1 MGGFV
6 AFIVII
12 ALLGFVAYHTIKV
25 VRQSEVY
32 IIERLGKFH
41 KIADAG
47 LTIIIPFI
55 DKVRSVVSLK
65 QQTMEIPPQSVI
77 TSDNVTITID
87 TVVLYKIIEPAKAV
101 YEIQSLR
108 KGIEYLAITTIRDIV
123 GKMELDETFSSRDM
137 INDRLRII
145 LSEATDQW
153 GCKVDRVEIK
163 DITPPADIRDA
174 MEKQMNAERNKR
186 ALILEAEGKRQS
198 EVYIIERL
206 GKFHKVADAG
216 LTIIVPFFDHVRSV
230 VSLKQQTM
238 DIPPQGV
245 ITKDNVTITIDTVVF
260 YQITDPAKAVYEI
273 QSLKKG
279 IEYLAIT
286 TIRDIV
292 GKMDLDA
299 TFSSRDGIN
308 SELRVILD
316 EATDRWGCKIDR
328 VEIKDITPP
337 ADIRDAMEKQMNAER
352 NKRALILEAEAQKQ
366 SAVTIAEGKKQ
377 AAILEAEADREA
389 KIRRAAG
396 EAQAIK
402 AVAEAKA
409 KEIQLVYD
417 AIKDSNPDEKL
428 VQLKSLE
435 ALQEVAKGDANKI
448 FIPFEATS
456 ALSSIGALKDV
467 VTDNVKKSA
476 KSKHAKTSNVPDST
490 ENTNTNNVSNND
502 VTNNQ

>member
-1 MGGFV
+1 MGFLIV
-6 AFIVII
+6 LLIIVLVIAFKS
-12 ALLGFVAYHTIKV
+12 IKV
-25 VRQSEVY
+25 V
-32 IIERLGKFH
+32 
-41 KIADAG
+41 
-47 LTIIIPFI
+47 
-55 DKVRSVVSLK
+55 K
-65 QQTMEIPPQSVI
+65 Q
-77 TSDNVTITID
+77 
-87 TVVLYKIIEPAKAV
+87 A
-101 YEIQSLR
+101 
-108 KGIEYLAITTIRDIV
+108 
-123 GKMELDETFSSRDM
+123 
-137 INDRLRII
+137 
-145 LSEATDQW
+145 
-153 GCKVDRVEIK
+153 
-163 DITPPADIRDA
+163 
-174 MEKQMNAERNKR
+174 
-186 ALILEAEGKRQS
+186 

-216 LTIIVPFFDHVRSV
+216 LTIIVPFLDHVRSV

-260 YQITDPAKAVYEI
+260 YQITDPAKAVYQI

-292 GKMDLDA
+292 GKMDLDE

-308 SELRVILD
+308 SKLRVILD

-337 ADIRDAMEKQMNAER
+337 ADVRDAMEKQMNAER

-389 KIRRAAG
+389 KITRAAG

-402 AVAEAKA
+402 EVAEAKA
-409 KEIQLVYD
+409 KEIQMVYE
-417 AIKDSNPDEKL
+417 AIKNADPDEKL
-428 VQLKSLE
+428 IQLKSLE
-435 ALQEVAKGDANKI
+435 ALEKVADGEANKV

-456 ALSSIGALKDV
+456 ALGSLGAMKEMF
-467 VTDNVKKSA
+467 TDNKKS
-476 KSKHAKTSNVPDST
+476 KS
-490 ENTNTNNVSNND
+490 EE
-502 VTNNQ
+502 

>member
-1 MGGFV
+1 MGFLITLLV
-6 AFIVII
+6 IIVII
-12 ALLGFVAYHTIKV
+12 AIKSIKV

-47 LTIIIPFI
+47 LTIIIPF
-55 DKVRSVVSLK
+55 
-65 QQTMEIPPQSVI
+65 
-77 TSDNVTITID
+77 
-87 TVVLYKIIEPAKAV
+87 
-101 YEIQSLR
+101 
-108 KGIEYLAITTIRDIV
+108 
-123 GKMELDETFSSRDM
+123 
-137 INDRLRII
+137 
-145 LSEATDQW
+145 
-153 GCKVDRVEIK
+153 
-163 DITPPADIRDA
+163 
-174 MEKQMNAERNKR
+174 
-186 ALILEAEGKRQS
+186 
-198 EVYIIERL
+198 
-206 GKFHKVADAG
+206 
-216 LTIIVPFFDHVRSV
+216 FDHVRSV

-238 DIPPQGV
+238 DVPPQGV

-286 TIRDIV
+286 TLRDII
-292 GKMDLDA
+292 GKMDLDE

-308 SELRVILD
+308 SQLRVILD

-337 ADIRDAMEKQMNAER
+337 ADVRDAMEKQMNAER

-366 SAVTIAEGKKQ
+366 SAVTIAEGKKA

-389 KIRRAAG
+389 RIRRAAG

-402 AVAEAKA
+402 SVAEAKA
-409 KEIQLVYD
+409 KEIAMVYD
-417 AIKDSNPDEKL
+417 AIKASNPDDKL

-435 ALQEVAKGDANKI
+435 ALEEVAKGEANKI

-456 ALSSIGALKDV
+456 ALSSLGAAKEMF
-467 VTDNVKKSA
+467 TDKK
-476 KSKHAKTSNVPDST
+476 
-490 ENTNTNNVSNND
+490 
-502 VTNNQ
+502 